1 MKISNKIE
9 LDQQIDR
16 YIKGQMSATELIEFE
31 TQLINDGELKKEV
44 ELQTA
49 IAKAIYKKNMLNVV
63 AGNQSNVLKH
73 RFARKTIVQIT
84 TLAAAA
90 CFAGVLLISHF
101 YQLHSYNQ
109 LSESYFTPYQS
120 VYDMPSRGEAL
131 VMDSTDSLLINS
143 ISLFKNGESEKA
155 VKQLK
160 TIIDDPEKLQYIEL
174 DVAQWYLALTQL
186 KEGNKEDAVKLLEQ
200 VKLNKE
206 SEFALKAEKLLI
218 ELQWKHH

>member
-1 MKISNKIE
+1 MRMSNNIE
-9 LDQQIDR
+9 LDQLIDR
-16 YIKGQMSATELIEFE
+16 YIKGQMSATELTEFE
-31 TQLINDGELKKEV
+31 TQLLNDIELKKEV

-63 AGNQSNVLKH
+63 TGNESIVIAAAAN
-73 RFARKTIVQIT
+73 RFTRKTIVQLT

-101 YQLHSYNQ
+101 FQLHSYNQ
-109 LSESYFTPYQS
+109 LSESYFNPYRS

-143 ISLFKNGESEKA
+143 ISLIKNGESEKA

-174 DVAQWYLALTQL
+174 DVAQWYLALAQL

-218 ELQWKHH
+218 ELQ